1 MGRDANK
8 WLATT
13 NPHSRPATGIPPCGT
28 LKVGSNGRSLLPST
42 REAIETIIRAV
53 PGFRPRWEAFSIKW
67 ANEETPWF
75 LAMGD
80 LASYVVESYERGD
93 LAEFRDLFSAVETGL
108 LSGDESLKELLA
120 IGLFE
125 DLQNVASHHTCGPSV
140 FSQWLGERSL
150 AVWDQVDAGMQRV
163 AAWSASQAPQWWQFW
178 RRRRTFDAGAALPAV
193 ENPELRR
200 IVEQMFRK
208 PNR

>member
-1 MGRDANK
+1 M
-8 WLATT
+8 
-13 NPHSRPATGIPPCGT
+13 
-28 LKVGSNGRSLLPST
+28 PST

-53 PGFRPRWEAFSIKW
+53 PGFRPRWEAFLIKW

-93 LAEFRDLFSAVETGL
+93 LAEFPDLFSAVETGF
-108 LSGDESLKELLA
+108 LSGDESLRELLA
-120 IGLFE
+120 IGFFE
-125 DLQNVASHHTCGPSV
+125 DLQNVASHHTCGLSA
-140 FSQWLGERSL
+140 FRRWLGERSL
-150 AVWDQVDAGMQRV
+150 AVWDKVDADMQRV
-163 AAWSASQAPQWWQFW
+163 AAWTASQAPPWWQFW
-178 RRRRTFDAGAALPAV
+178 RRRRAFDSEAALSAV

-200 IVEQMFRK
+200 IMEKMYRK

>member
-1 MGRDANK
+1 M
-8 WLATT
+8 
-13 NPHSRPATGIPPCGT
+13 
-28 LKVGSNGRSLLPST
+28 
-42 REAIETIIRAV
+42 E
-53 PGFRPRWEAFSIKW
+53 W

-93 LAEFRDLFSAVETGL
+93 LAEFPNLFKAVENGL
-108 LSGDESLKELLA
+108 LSGDESLKELLT

-125 DLQNVASHHTCGPSV
+125 DLQNVASHHTCGPST
-140 FSQWLGERSL
+140 FRQWLGERSL
-150 AVWDQVDAGMQRV
+150 AVWDKVDADIQRV
-163 AAWSASQAPQWWQFW
+163 AAWTASQAPRWA
-178 RRRRTFDAGAALPAV
+178 FDSEAALSAV

-200 IVEQMFRK
+200 LREQMYRK